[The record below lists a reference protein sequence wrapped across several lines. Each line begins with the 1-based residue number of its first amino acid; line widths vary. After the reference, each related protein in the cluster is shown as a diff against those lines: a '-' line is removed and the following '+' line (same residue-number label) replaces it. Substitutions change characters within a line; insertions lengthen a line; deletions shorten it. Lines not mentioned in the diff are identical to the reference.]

1 MVASA
6 HFQAEIFLVSAW
18 PYRRF
23 DSARHS
29 CLFVTAGVACMVCIY
44 IYIYRVHYIYHIYM
58 LRAGVG
64 CMIYIYLIIIITI
77 ISEMTDIYLL
87 FLIFQIVL
95 VKIVFIISTAD
106 YIVSHF
112 LSSSVQW
119 AKQKKIDW
127 KRLPLLLNPPLFL
140 QDTASAMHCCCCSMT
155 TKIYFLRCTYI

>member
-29 CLFVTAGVACMVCIY
+29 CLFVTAGVACMICIY

-119 AKQKKIDW
+119 AKQKKLIEKDCRCFW
-127 KRLPLLLNPPLFL
+127 TRR
-140 QDTASAMHCCCCSMT
+140 CSC
-155 TKIYFLRCTYI
+155 KIRQALCIVVVVRWQQRFIF